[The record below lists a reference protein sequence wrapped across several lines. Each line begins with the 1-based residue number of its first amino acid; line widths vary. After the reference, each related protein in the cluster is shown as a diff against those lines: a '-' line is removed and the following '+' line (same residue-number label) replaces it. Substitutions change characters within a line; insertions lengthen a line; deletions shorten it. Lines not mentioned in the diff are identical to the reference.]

1 MSGLLSM
8 ARLPRVL
15 LPELPHHLVQTGHN
29 DQPIVI
35 DEVDRCRWRDL
46 LRDAAATHRVA
57 LHAWA
62 LLDAA
67 FHLVATPASGE
78 GLSRMMQSL
87 ARRYAAEF
95 NRRHG
100 RRGTLWE
107 GRFRA
112 SLTEPGPALL
122 DLMLHVETL
131 PGVLGLNGDEEPS
144 TVAAGPAA
152 SSLGH
157 HLGLQRDPS
166 ITEPAAW
173 WALGN
178 TPFEREA
185 AWAGRV
191 ARGLP
196 PDQVRRLDAAVR
208 RGRPTGSPEFLTRL
222 STECAVPLMAR
233 PRGRPRKVGDPTP
246 RPPAQGAERRARGA

>member
-1 MSGLLSM
+1 M

-15 LPELPHHLVQTGHN
+15 LPDLPHHLVQTGHN
-29 DQPIVI
+29 DQPIAV
-35 DEVDRCRWRDL
+35 DEVDRGRWRDL

-62 LLDAA
+62 LRDAA
-67 FHLVATPASGE
+67 FHLVATPVSGE

-95 NRRHG
+95 NRRHA
-100 RRGTLWE
+100 RRGTLWA

-112 SLTEPGPALL
+112 SLTEPGPVLL
-122 DLMLHVETL
+122 DLMVHVETL
-131 PGVLGLNGDEEPS
+131 PGVPGGSRDGDPS
-144 TVAAGPAA
+144 AAAPGPWV

-173 WALGN
+173 WGLGN

-185 AWAGRV
+185 AWRDRI
-191 ARGLP
+191 ARGLSAE
-196 PDQVRRLDAAVR
+196 QVRRLDAAVR
-208 RGRPTGSPEFLTRL
+208 RGRPTGSPEFLSRL
-222 STECAVPLMAR
+222 SAECSAALVAR
-233 PRGRPRKVGDPTP
+233 PRGRPRKVSDPTA
-246 RPPAQGAERRARGA
+246 RLPAGTPERHAGRG